1 MKLAIF
7 GATGTVGQHLVEQAL
22 ELGHDVTALSRSPL
36 KLPTAQKNLTVLRGD
51 VLDPVA
57 VKKVVAGKD
66 AVLCALGMP
75 LFNKDGLRTS
85 GTQVIV
91 GAMQD
96 MAVKRLVC
104 LSVMGAGDSKDQ
116 VPFHYRHIIL
126 PLLLRHVCRDHE
138 GQEAVIRDSHLDWTC
153 VRPVNFTKGPRTG
166 TYWSGTDTSDA
177 KLTMK
182 IAAADVADF
191 MLRQLTNGS
200 NIRKAACLSYQADS
214 WAAEKTAQAS

>member
-22 ELGHDVTALSRSPL
+22 KLGHDVTALSRSPL
-36 KLPTAQKNLTVLRGD
+36 KLPTSQKNLTVIRGD
-51 VLDPVA
+51 VLDPTA
-57 VKKVVAGKD
+57 VKKVIVGKD

-75 LFNKDGLRTS
+75 LFNKERLRTN

-91 GAMQD
+91 DTMQETGI
-96 MAVKRLVC
+96 KRLVC
-104 LSVMGAGDSKDQ
+104 LSVMGAGDSKNQ
-116 VPFHYRHIIL
+116 LPFHYRHIIL
-126 PLLLRHVCRDHE
+126 PLLLKHVCRDHE
-138 GQEAVIRDSHLDWTC
+138 GQEAVIRNSRLDWTC

-166 TYWSGTDTSDA
+166 TYWHGTDTSDV

-191 MLRQLTNGS
+191 MLRQLTDKV
-200 NIRKAACLSYQADS
+200 NIRKAACLSYQVTS
-214 WAAEKTAQAS
+214 LAAEKPVQA